1 MKRLKSLTYPR
12 WLVAVMTL
20 VIPVLAYYL
29 LEALTHNPFEI
40 PFQLQLFGWL
50 FVWLFTAILFFLT
63 GRMNVSLILGTL
75 FQAILGTVNYFVL
88 EFRSSP
94 ILPWDIASMKTA
106 VSVADHFSFT
116 PSARLILSLIGF
128 LVLILL
134 SIKVELRLKKHW
146 LIRLGGLT
154 GAAVLSVLYVLC
166 LQNESITDYLDVY
179 EMPFTQDYTYEQ
191 NGFYV
196 SFLVNT
202 KYLKVEKPDGYSA
215 KKAQELLDGAR
226 EDASVQ
232 ESASGSTA
240 VASGSPIA
248 SGSSSSSQAEEKPN
262 IIVIMNEAFSD
273 LSVIGDFEASE
284 DYLPYF
290 RSLYGSENT
299 ISGNLRVSVL
309 GGNTANTEFEFL
321 TGDTMAFLPTG
332 SIPYQQFITGELPAL
347 PSLLKSYGYTTTAL
361 HPYNSTGWKRDQ
373 IYPLLG
379 FEESLF
385 NGDFTYKKRLRGYI
399 TDESAFKE
407 VIKAYEEKKENGP
420 FFSFLVTMQNHGGY
434 SKDWTDFTRSIT
446 VEGMDDRKLPRI
458 NAYLTLLKKTDDAYR
473 ELISYFSQ
481 CEEKTIVLM
490 FGDHQPNVET
500 SFLEQLYGKDYD
512 DLTEE
517 ELSLRYQT
525 PFVLWAN
532 YDIDEAEGI
541 DISANYL
548 SSLLMDTAGLKKT
561 AYQDYLTSLREQ
573 LPVLTA
579 NYCYDAEGNFY
590 SADDFDQVKDLLN
603 DYEILQY
610 NHLFDPKNRAE
621 GFAD

>member
-116 PSARLILSLIGF
+116 PSARLILILIGF

-134 SIKVELRLKKHW
+134 SIKMELRLKKHW

-179 EMPFTQDYTYEQ
+179 EMPFTQDYT
-191 NGFYV
+191 
-196 SFLVNT
+196 
-202 KYLKVEKPDGYSA
+202 
-215 KKAQELLDGAR
+215 
-226 EDASVQ
+226 
-232 ESASGSTA
+232 A
-240 VASGSPIA
+240 VASGSLIA
-248 SGSSSSSQAEEKPN
+248 SDSSSSSPNEEKPN
-262 IIVIMNEAFSD
+262 IIVVMNEAFSD
-273 LSVIGDFEASE
+273 LSVIGDFETSE

-347 PSLLKSYGYTTTAL
+347 PSILKSYGYTTTAL

-407 VIKAYEEKKENGP
+407 VIKAYEEKKEDGP

-610 NHLFDPKNRAE
+610 NHLFDPKNRAD

>member
-1 MKRLKSLTYPR
+1 M
-12 WLVAVMTL
+12 
-20 VIPVLAYYL
+20 
-29 LEALTHNPFEI
+29 
-40 PFQLQLFGWL
+40 
-50 FVWLFTAILFFLT
+50 
-63 GRMNVSLILGTL
+63 
-75 FQAILGTVNYFVL
+75 
-88 EFRSSP
+88 
-94 ILPWDIASMKTA
+94 
-106 VSVADHFSFT
+106 
-116 PSARLILSLIGF
+116 
-128 LVLILL
+128 
-134 SIKVELRLKKHW
+134 
-146 LIRLGGLT
+146 
-154 GAAVLSVLYVLC
+154 
-166 LQNESITDYLDVY
+166 
-179 EMPFTQDYTYEQ
+179 
-191 NGFYV
+191 
-196 SFLVNT
+196 
-202 KYLKVEKPDGYSA
+202 EKPDGYSA
-215 KKAQELLDGAR
+215 KKARELLESAR

-240 VASGSPIA
+240 VASGIPIV
-248 SGSSSSSQAEEKPN
+248 SDSSSSSQTEEKPN

-481 CEEKTIVLM
+481 CEKKTIVLM

-500 SFLEQLYGKDYD
+500 SFLE
-512 DLTEE
+512 
-517 ELSLRYQT
+517 
-525 PFVLWAN
+525 
-532 YDIDEAEGI
+532 
-541 DISANYL
+541 
-548 SSLLMDTAGLKKT
+548 
-561 AYQDYLTSLREQ
+561 
-573 LPVLTA
+573 
-579 NYCYDAEGNFY
+579 
-590 SADDFDQVKDLLN
+590 
-603 DYEILQY
+603 
-610 NHLFDPKNRAE
+610 
-621 GFAD
+621 

>member
-1 MKRLKSLTYPR
+1 M
-12 WLVAVMTL
+12 
-20 VIPVLAYYL
+20 
-29 LEALTHNPFEI
+29 
-40 PFQLQLFGWL
+40 
-50 FVWLFTAILFFLT
+50 
-63 GRMNVSLILGTL
+63 
-75 FQAILGTVNYFVL
+75 
-88 EFRSSP
+88 
-94 ILPWDIASMKTA
+94 
-106 VSVADHFSFT
+106 
-116 PSARLILSLIGF
+116 
-128 LVLILL
+128 LILL

-215 KKAQELLDGAR
+215 QKARELLESAR

-240 VASGSPIA
+240 VASGIPIV
-248 SGSSSSSQAEEKPN
+248 SDSSSSSQAEEKPN

-579 NYCYDAEGNFY
+579 NYCYDEEGNFY